1 MHTSCYIFALLIGP
15 AFLAGES
22 CLVTCRYLPILLATA
37 YQDLPGLRKQI
48 SSSFIQHYV
57 LCNTYTQE
65 VTMWQRNHVPMCDSD
80 LYTMEEPQPQ
90 ARLSPRTEQRE
101 QELEKRRKRRRR
113 ATTTTTTTTRTT
125 TTTTTTAKPTN
136 EGPMKGQKQVKHT
149 HQIQCQLS
157 FKKQTKTQTVK
168 SGVWQYKKELT
179 HLNIKTIIAITTWT
193 KMGAHSKSWIM
204 THDAKITGN
213 KKYNSQCQSWLEARK
228 VWGW

>member
-113 ATTTTTTTTRTT
+113 RRAATTTTTTTTRTT

-157 FKKQTKTQTVK
+157 FKKQTKTQTVE
-168 SGVWQYKKELT
+168 SGVWQYKK
-179 HLNIKTIIAITTWT
+179 NWPISI
-193 KMGAHSKSWIM
+193 SK
-204 THDAKITGN
+204 
-213 KKYNSQCQSWLEARK
+213 QSLQ
-228 VWGW
+228 